1 MSLNLKTCYISNKF
15 CFSELSSN
23 RVTHRTISHESPGC
37 QWSLSPLHPLQLV
50 FCFHCISHY
59 LIVIY
64 YLINKLISLFISL
77 IVFLNWFPLGCLTHS
92 ALEYIDQFLYWNW
105 LSSLLICSQRSP
117 HTQSFPCWSNV
128 DCKIL
133 GAQLTL
139 ANQEVPCLVQVGCL
153 PSGFPPSNSAVQT
166 WSHGTGRVSRK

>member
-23 RVTHRTISHESPGC
+23 RVTLNYLPWISWMPMI
-37 QWSLSPLHPLQLV
+37 SLSPLHPLQLV
-50 FCFHCISHY
+50 FCLHCISHY
-59 LIVIY
+59 Y
-64 YLINKLISLFISL
+64 DLISLFISL
-77 IVFLNWFPLGCLTHS
+77 IVLLNWFPLGCLTRF
-92 ALEYIDQFLYWNW
+92 ALEHIDQFLYWNW

-128 DCKIL
+128 DCQIL
-133 GAQLTL
+133 GAQLTV
-139 ANQEVPCLVQVGCL
+139 ANQEVPCMVQVGCL

-166 WSHGTGRVSRK
+166 